1 MATINNPL
9 DLGAALRDRR
19 HNLGMTQAALAA
31 ALGVT
36 RDWVIDLESG
46 RGNPQLRHLLR
57 ALDVLGM
64 RFALNLREG
73 HLGATASSGRAEETK
88 ERPRQ
93 KLEMLDLDKVIEAHR
108 RRG

>member
-1 MATINNPL
+1 MTAINNQRE
-9 DLGAALRDRR
+9 LGAALRDRR

-46 RGNPQLRHLLR
+46 RGNPQLRRLLR

-64 RFALNLREG
+64 RFALEHREG
-73 HLGATASSGRAEETK
+73 HPGAAVTSGRAEGPK
-88 ERPRQ
+88 ERPHRG
-93 KLEMLDLDKVIEAHR
+93 LPVLDLDEVLEPHR